1 MSIAQALTQRMN
13 QKSVTRSSK
22 SIYTVVSDDHN
33 VHCMTEDMLDA
44 WWASL
49 PPEQKATV
57 YEADLDGL
65 LDETVALAN
74 PLASGFQSHVEKFF
88 GDMERIQK
96 SPFTGLTRE
105 VANGHNHSQL

>member
-1 MSIAQALTQRMN
+1 MSVAQALTQRMN
-13 QKSVTRSSK
+13 QKSITRSPK
-22 SIYTVVSDDHN
+22 SIYTVVSDEHN
-33 VHCMTEDMLDA
+33 VHCMTEGMLDA

-49 PPEQKATV
+49 PPEQKAVV

-74 PLASGFQSHVEKFF
+74 PIASEFQSHVDRFF
-88 GDMERIQK
+88 ADMARIQK

-105 VANGHNHSQL
+105 VKC